1 MGCKCGPSVANLCLY
16 IQEINWVRLN
26 KPIIY
31 RRFIDDI
38 VYLNKNGLD
47 KNDLISQFDNLKLN
61 FVTAKKV
68 QFLDLNIEI
77 DKLRNKLKFSLYA
90 FYNYYLVSESI

>member
-1 MGCKCGPSVANLCLY
+1 MGCKCVPSVSNLFLY
-16 IQEINWVRLN
+16 ISEINWVRLN
-26 KPIIY
+26 KPILY

-38 VYLNKNGLD
+38 VYLNKYKLD
-47 KNDLISQFDNLKLN
+47 KNELMSQFDNLNLN

-77 DKLRNKLKFSLYA
+77 DSLKKKLKFSLYILIS
-90 FYNYYLVSESI
+90 NYDAHY